1 MRGSSLAT
9 RLFLSA
15 TAWVVVIL
23 VITGVVLS
31 SVYRNATER
40 AFDRRLNLYLRTL
53 IAEVATPDEP
63 PDHQFQSLG
72 EPLFELPLSGWYWQI
87 VRTDEKA
94 ETRAS
99 RSLWDKKLP
108 KLEEIGAELTA
119 AGIRLGYVDGP
130 EGQSLRVVERPVDL
144 GADGKFLVSVAGD
157 ASEIFDEIRAF
168 DYYLGGTFAALGIV
182 LLLTTIFQVRFGLAP
197 LKRIS
202 ESIADIRSGRAE
214 RLEGEFPVEIA
225 PLARETNALI
235 DANREI
241 VERARTHVGNLAH
254 AIKTPLSVIV
264 NEASAHAVDPF
275 ASKVLEQADVMRDQV
290 AHHLERARI
299 AARVTIVGT
308 VTEVAP
314 AIEALR
320 RTMEKIH
327 RDRGITIAVKADP
340 RAKFRGERQDLE
352 EMAGNLVDNAC
363 KWAASQVLI
372 EVLVEPPAEP
382 GAGPRLRIMVDDD
395 GRGLSAAE
403 RAQVS
408 RRGQRLDESK
418 PGSGLGLSIVVDL
431 AALYGGSLVAGR
443 RPDRRLAGGT
453 GAAGGVNV
461 PSGRLPGVAWA
472 EPAMPGVDFAIP
484 KRLLNART
492 SNDWGRALCRPHDTH
507 IHTRRMSQTSTERLR
522 DYLAQLPPQSQALL
536 MREFERAIERGEDM
550 VVANFVLEQL
560 RKVVRGTEEDDEARP
575 RTDDPARLLY
585 GPLEPF
591 LVEGNFPVRTGQ
603 IRRAS
608 LLPVWQ
614 WLSRDGAPEAAR
626 AFEAALAE
634 VRQTGSTAGLE
645 SATRKFQ
652 LAAADAIVKIATP
665 VAGDDRQRSLARIG
679 PPNVVEDLLS
689 IGGVLRAREALDT
702 LGSRIP
708 SQMRVFS
715 EAQIASVA
723 SALNVP
729 SLQTP
734 QLLPFALS
742 LIMQRL
748 AQPWQIIR
756 LAIKMAASDD
766 ELRVAATPYGVA
778 VTIALHDLSFLAAC
792 LRTDIRRG
800 HFDNVGD
807 H

>member
-23 VITGVVLS
+23 VITGVILS

-108 KLEEIGAELTA
+108 KLEEIGAELTP

-144 GADGKFLVSVAGD
+144 GADGKYLVSVAGD
-157 ASEIFDEIRAF
+157 ATEIFDEIRAF

-327 RDRGITIAVKADP
+327 RDRSITIAVKADP
-340 RAKFRGERQDLE
+340 RARFRGERQDLE

-363 KWAASQVLI
+363 KWAVSQVLI
-372 EVLVEPPAEP
+372 EVKVEPPPEP
-382 GAGPRLRIMVDDD
+382 RAAPRLRIIVDDD
-395 GRGLSAAE
+395 GRGLSAGE

-431 AALYGGSLVAGR
+431 AGLYGGSLVLGDA
-443 RPDRRLAGGT
+443 PIGGLR
-453 GAAGGVNV
+453 AELV
-461 PSGRLPGVAWA
+461 LPGV
-472 EPAMPGVDFAIP
+472 
-484 KRLLNART
+484 
-492 SNDWGRALCRPHDTH
+492 
-507 IHTRRMSQTSTERLR
+507 
-522 DYLAQLPPQSQALL
+522 
-536 MREFERAIERGEDM
+536 
-550 VVANFVLEQL
+550 
-560 RKVVRGTEEDDEARP
+560 
-575 RTDDPARLLY
+575 
-585 GPLEPF
+585 
-591 LVEGNFPVRTGQ
+591 
-603 IRRAS
+603 
-608 LLPVWQ
+608 
-614 WLSRDGAPEAAR
+614 
-626 AFEAALAE
+626 
-634 VRQTGSTAGLE
+634 
-645 SATRKFQ
+645 
-652 LAAADAIVKIATP
+652 
-665 VAGDDRQRSLARIG
+665 
-679 PPNVVEDLLS
+679 
-689 IGGVLRAREALDT
+689 
-702 LGSRIP
+702 
-708 SQMRVFS
+708 
-715 EAQIASVA
+715 
-723 SALNVP
+723 
-729 SLQTP
+729 
-734 QLLPFALS
+734 
-742 LIMQRL
+742 
-748 AQPWQIIR
+748 
-756 LAIKMAASDD
+756 
-766 ELRVAATPYGVA
+766 
-778 VTIALHDLSFLAAC
+778 
-792 LRTDIRRG
+792 
-800 HFDNVGD
+800 
-807 H
+807 